1 MREIH
6 GTIIEKG
13 WSQYMR
19 GGSLAVVRQAY
30 GFTIY
35 TNLIEVFNQKI
46 TTDIPLMNKFIKY
59 SLSAVS
65 AKYIA
70 MIF

>member
-1 MREIH
+1 
-6 GTIIEKG
+6 
-13 WSQYMR
+13 MR

-30 GFTIY
+30 GFTLY
-35 TNLIEVFNQKI
+35 SNLINVFNTKI
-46 TTDIPLMNKFIKY
+46 ETDLPLMNKFFKY